1 MIFNPVKVRLSKF
14 GLFERSLYCHL
25 GYLTI
30 KDLELA
36 LAKLLTDDSKN
47 TFKKLDE
54 DFSGAAV
61 GHEIEGRVES
71 ADAQSNLKWSLSKW
85 SQLQQPLVNSVL
97 ETDQG
102 QVSDLNQSQQQ
113 EKQPVEIANLK
124 TLFPSFYA
132 NLPDSRLNK

>member
-1 MIFNPVKVRLSKF
+1 M
-14 GLFERSLYCHL
+14 
-25 GYLTI
+25 
-30 KDLELA
+30 A
-36 LAKLLTDDSKN
+36 LARLLTDDSKS

-61 GHEIEGRVES
+61 GQEIEGRVES